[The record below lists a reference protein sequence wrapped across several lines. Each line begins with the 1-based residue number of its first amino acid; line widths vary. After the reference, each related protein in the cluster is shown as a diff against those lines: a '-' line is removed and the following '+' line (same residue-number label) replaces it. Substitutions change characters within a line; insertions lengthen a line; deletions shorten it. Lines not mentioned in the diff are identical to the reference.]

1 MCALTSPISS
11 RSSSSRTTA
20 ARTSRAMPHPG
31 TPALLPAADAA
42 VLWVVL
48 VDVLGVVVDWFVAVP
63 LLSVEG
69 GDVAEELVLVPLP
82 GEAVV
87 EVVLFAEE
95 LLCGVVTF
103 REAVVGFV
111 VTAVVL
117 VALGTDV
124 LVVLVVLGTD
134 GLVVLVALGTD
145 VLVALGTDGLVV
157 LSPADVGALLEEV
170 LRVGVVLVES
180 VPEATNGTRAVLN
193 KLSQSYDDC
202 DRGRNQRYR
211 CGSLMRLQSAVYA
224 TPLPS
229 FHSAHLTCE
238 LSKQSLVLMNKTT

>member
-124 LVVLVVLGTD
+124 LVVLV
-134 GLVVLVALGTD
+134 
-145 VLVALGTDGLVV
+145 ALGTDGLVV
-157 LSPADVGALLEEV
+157 LSPADVVALLEEV

-180 VPEATNGTRAVLN
+180 VPEATNGTRTVLN

>member
-124 LVVLVVLGTD
+124 LVVLV
-134 GLVVLVALGTD
+134 ALGTD

-157 LSPADVGALLEEV
+157 LSPADVVALLEEV

-180 VPEATNGTRAVLN
+180 VPEATNGTRTVLN

>member
-134 GLVVLVALGTD
+134 VLVVLVVLGTD
-145 VLVALGTDGLVV
+145 GLVVLVALGTDGLVV
-157 LSPADVGALLEEV
+157 LSPADVVALLEEV

-211 CGSLMRLQSAVYA
+211 CGSLMRLQSAVMLLHCLHF
-224 TPLPS
+224 TL
-229 FHSAHLTCE
+229 LT
-238 LSKQSLVLMNKTT
+238 SPVSSVNNH

>member
-145 VLVALGTDGLVV
+145 GLVV
-157 LSPADVGALLEEV
+157 LSPADVVALLEEV

-180 VPEATNGTRAVLN
+180 VPEATNGTRTVLN

>member
-124 LVVLVVLGTD
+124 LVVLV
-134 GLVVLVALGTD
+134 
-145 VLVALGTDGLVV
+145 ALGTDGLVV
-157 LSPADVGALLEEV
+157 LSPADVVALLEEV
-170 LRVGVVLVES
+170 LRVGVVLFES
-180 VPEATNGTRAVLN
+180 VPEATNGTRTVLN

-211 CGSLMRLQSAVYA
+211 CGSLMRLQSAVMLLHCLHF
-224 TPLPS
+224 TL
-229 FHSAHLTCE
+229 LT
-238 LSKQSLVLMNKTT
+238 SPVSSVNNH

>member
-117 VALGTDV
+117 VALGTD
-124 LVVLVVLGTD
+124 
-134 GLVVLVALGTD
+134 GLV

-157 LSPADVGALLEEV
+157 LSPADVVALLEEV
-170 LRVGVVLVES
+170 LRVGVVLFES

-193 KLSQSYDDC
+193 KLSQS
-202 DRGRNQRYR
+202 
-211 CGSLMRLQSAVYA
+211 
-224 TPLPS
+224 
-229 FHSAHLTCE
+229 
-238 LSKQSLVLMNKTT
+238 

>member
-124 LVVLVVLGTD
+124 LVVLV
-134 GLVVLVALGTD
+134 ALGTD

-157 LSPADVGALLEEV
+157 LSPADVVALLEEV

>member
-124 LVVLVVLGTD
+124 LVVLV
-134 GLVVLVALGTD
+134 ALGTD
-145 VLVALGTDGLVV
+145 VLVV
-157 LSPADVGALLEEV
+157 LSPADVVALLEEV

-180 VPEATNGTRAVLN
+180 VPEATNGTRTVLN